1 MLDASQF
8 PPVVVATIEVEHTIA
23 GPPQAVA
30 ITPDGD
36 LAIVSAPIVT
46 IAARKRWCSAPS
58 SRLSI
63 SIRTPPVLSSSELGS
78 HPQGLAVSPDGR
90 LLLAAT
96 LGGDVAVLGINGNA
110 VSLKEKVKLSEK
122 RLSGVSFTHDGKAAL
137 VGLRDEQG
145 LVVLDI
151 DGDKVTTERER
162 VAAGVAPYA
171 IDISSDGKWAVVGNA
186 GLAGLANPGKLF
198 GDADTITL
206 IDVAR
211 RPFRAV
217 QHITVPAIPEG
228 VALSPDGR
236 WIAVHAMD
244 GSNLPADNPG
254 RHARGRVLLFAI
266 RDGVAVPTAD
276 LPGGEA
282 GQGIVFTADSLH
294 IIAQFNV
301 EHELAAYAVNEGAL
315 QDTGVRIPV
324 AGGPA
329 SIRSQP
335 R

>member
-1 MLDASQF
+1 M
-8 PPVVVATIEVEHTIA
+8 
-23 GPPQAVA
+23 
-30 ITPDGD
+30 
-36 LAIVSAPIVT
+36 
-46 IAARKRWCSAPS
+46 
-58 SRLSI
+58 
-63 SIRTPPVLSSSELGS
+63 
-78 HPQGLAVSPDGR
+78 
-90 LLLAAT
+90 
-96 LGGDVAVLGINGNA
+96 LGINGNA

-217 QHITVPAIPEG
+217 QHITVPAIP
-228 VALSPDGR
+228 
-236 WIAVHAMD
+236 
-244 GSNLPADNPG
+244 
-254 RHARGRVLLFAI
+254 RG
-266 RDGVAVPTAD
+266 
-276 LPGGEA
+276 
-282 GQGIVFTADSLH
+282 
-294 IIAQFNV
+294 
-301 EHELAAYAVNEGAL
+301 
-315 QDTGVRIPV
+315 
-324 AGGPA
+324 
-329 SIRSQP
+329 
-335 R
+335 